1 MVVYFQVSYLMK
13 KKGVERNNKTKK
25 YIESKLD
32 RQINFDLRVLQNKSW
47 PKIFLTVR
55 E

>member
-13 KKGVERNNKTKK
+13 KKKKKGVERNNKTKKK

-47 PKIFLTVR
+47 PKKFF
-55 E
+55 

>member
-13 KKGVERNNKTKK
+13 KKKEKKQQNQK